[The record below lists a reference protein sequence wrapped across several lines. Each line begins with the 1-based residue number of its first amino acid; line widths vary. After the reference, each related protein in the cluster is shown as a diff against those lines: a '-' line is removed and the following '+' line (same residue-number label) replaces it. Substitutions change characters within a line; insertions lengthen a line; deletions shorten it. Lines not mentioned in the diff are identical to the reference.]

1 MRVTSFDSVT
11 ISIAWEPP
19 PFSNRNGDIVQ
30 YHIRVTELETQTDSE
45 YTSTTQNYTLTS
57 LHPYYSYSISI
68 AAETIAVGPYST
80 GLLQQTSESGEFPAF
95 HILILSGMMLHPYN
109 FCLVPSSAPGE
120 FSVTAVNSTSL
131 LLSWSEIPPPNR
143 NGVIQNYLIILTDM
157 TDSEEAEYHSNSSP
171 FTVVGL
177 HPDYTYLARVAA
189 VTSVDAGP
197 FSSSVQVRLPEDGKL
212 ATAVAIS
219 IT

>member
-1 MRVTSFDSVT
+1 MTEVETATDFEWTSLELSTTRDSLHPYYHYECSVAAHTAAGTGPFSSANTVQTLPAGIYCVCRTLIMGLTSISINAAPTSAPTQVQVTSFDSVS

-19 PFSNRNGDIVQ
+19 PFSDRNGDIVQ

-95 HILILSGMMLHPYN
+95 FMIL
-109 FCLVPSSAPGE
+109 
-120 FSVTAVNSTSL
+120 
-131 LLSWSEIPPPNR
+131 
-143 NGVIQNYLIILTDM
+143 
-157 TDSEEAEYHSNSSP
+157 
-171 FTVVGL
+171 
-177 HPDYTYLARVAA
+177 
-189 VTSVDAGP
+189 
-197 FSSSVQVRLPEDGKL
+197 
-212 ATAVAIS
+212 
-219 IT
+219 